1 MISSWWIMFDLS
13 ITRSIFIDYSMISQ
27 SFTVHEESQPLL
39 SNPSFALWPTHQSAP
54 DKMLCDAHTHRGDEV
69 GGGGGH
75 SGAGGGAR
83 AAESFGQERP
93 HHSVTGEQQ
102 TSTQQSERDVQLA
115 HRKVDQLQFT

>member
-1 MISSWWIMFDLS
+1 
-13 ITRSIFIDYSMISQ
+13 MISQ
-27 SFTVHEESQPLL
+27 FPSSWGESFSSVSPRY
-39 SNPSFALWPTHQSAP
+39 
-54 DKMLCDAHTHRGDEV
+54 DADTHRGDEV

-115 HRKVDQLQFT
+115 QKRDNFNSLSILPYCT